1 MSEII
6 PFHTKDSKTIEP
18 TQKDFRDLSTTEI
31 EQLMKEGVEQ
41 ARRRMHNK
49 GISTIIATDDNIYEE
64 HPDGSLRLLHERQTR

>member
-1 MSEII
+1 MSELI
-6 PFHTKDSKTIEP
+6 PLKSVKDSNLVKS

-64 HPDGSLRLLHERQTR
+64 HPDGSLTLLHE